1 MLVVRDLVLGPKRF
15 TDLLAGL
22 PGASADV
29 LTQRLRELTEAGV
42 VHRRRLSP
50 PAASW
55 VYELTPWG
63 AELAPVLLGLAQWA
77 SRSPTM
83 RYDAPLGTDSLMLS
97 LKALFDGPAAADL
110 DATIAVHLGDERF
123 QLHIADGE
131 LTVTRGEIDEPNATI
146 DTDQTTLLSLLRS
159 ERPLDD
165 ILASGNLR
173 LAGDAGSWRGS
184 GAYFRSRSRSRS
196 PTAPKTHPVVLRAIR
211 AASSRFR
218 ASHRPTSTTTE
229 FETGPACEGR
239 SSSCNAVSQE
249 RSAVQARHLS
259 GLVWKTLLQ
268 ELPHPTLDRDRRRQL
283 R

>member
-1 MLVVRDLVLGPKRF
+1 MAGRRKYNSGCAVAHALDLVGERWALLVVRDLVLGPKRF

-42 VHRRRLSP
+42 LDRRRLSP

-63 AELAPVLLGLAQWA
+63 AELAPVLVGLAQWA

-97 LKALFDGPAAADL
+97 LQALFDGPAAADL

-131 LTVTRGEIDEPNATI
+131 LAVTRGEIDEPDAVL
-146 DTDQTTLLSLLRS
+146 DTDQTTLLSLLRTD
-159 ERPLDD
+159 RPLDEA
-165 ILASGNLR
+165 LASGNLR
-173 LAGDAGSWRGS
+173 LAGDRGIVER
-184 GAYFRSRSRSRS
+184 FRRLFPLPQPI
-196 PTAPKTHPVVLRAIR
+196 PTADHT
-211 AASSRFR
+211 
-218 ASHRPTSTTTE
+218 
-229 FETGPACEGR
+229 
-239 SSSCNAVSQE
+239 
-249 RSAVQARHLS
+249 
-259 GLVWKTLLQ
+259 
-268 ELPHPTLDRDRRRQL
+268 
-283 R
+283 